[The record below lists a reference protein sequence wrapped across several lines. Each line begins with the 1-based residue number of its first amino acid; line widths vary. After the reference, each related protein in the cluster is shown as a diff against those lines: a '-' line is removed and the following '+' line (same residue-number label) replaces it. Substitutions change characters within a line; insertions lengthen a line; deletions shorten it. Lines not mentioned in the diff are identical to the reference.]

1 MRSCRRTL
9 VEAIYDRDYGRVA
22 GIWRST
28 SETSEVRV
36 TIDIEVTDIGKV
48 QIVRR
53 KAVRVVASVLLAVS
67 VAACGSSAEISDGD
81 VETTTPRPE
90 TTAPSVAEPTLSTQ
104 DEETEESADGA
115 DSGGE
120 STESEAS
127 AAETSSESSG
137 SFIELLREDIEGQQD
152 YFDLNS
158 VGGSGESALLQ
169 AGCEVVGEI
178 TWVCPDE
185 VDLSG
190 ADLSGMNLRFARMNQ
205 ALLFGAD
212 LSGVDATGASFTD
225 IYAPNA
231 NFSGATFTGAS
242 LDSATLYFATLS
254 AADFSKAQM
263 DSISLSGADLIGVNL
278 ADSNLV
284 GSYLEYADLS
294 NADVTNAS
302 IDSADVEGTIFSN
315 ADFTGVEVP
324 YRLSDD
330 DLSDVIGVGAPGEVV
345 LGSGAWER
353 ALVEAG
359 CTKSLGGVGIALTL
373 IWATSTSEAHHLIT
387 PISS

>member
-36 TIDIEVTDIGKV
+36 SPDTYIEVTDIGKV

-90 TTAPSVAEPTLSTQ
+90 TTATSVAEPTLSTSQ
-104 DEETEESADGA
+104 SEETEESADGA

-254 AADFSKAQM
+254 AARLFEGPDGFHF
-263 DSISLSGADLIGVNL
+263 V
-278 ADSNLV
+278 V
-284 GSYLEYADLS
+284 G
-294 NADVTNAS
+294 
-302 IDSADVEGTIFSN
+302 
-315 ADFTGVEVP
+315 
-324 YRLSDD
+324 R
-330 DLSDVIGVGAPGEVV
+330 
-345 LGSGAWER
+345 
-353 ALVEAG
+353 
-359 CTKSLGGVGIALTL
+359 
-373 IWATSTSEAHHLIT
+373 
-387 PISS
+387 

>member
-36 TIDIEVTDIGKV
+36 SPDTYIEVTDIGKV

-90 TTAPSVAEPTLSTQ
+90 TTATSVAEPTLSTSQ
-104 DEETEESADGA
+104 SEETEESADGA

-212 LSGVDATGASFTD
+212 LSGVDATGQVSRIFTLRTQ
-225 IYAPNA
+225 
-231 NFSGATFTGAS
+231 TFRVPRLLEHLSTRPRC
-242 LDSATLYFATLS
+242 TL
-254 AADFSKAQM
+254 
-263 DSISLSGADLIGVNL
+263 
-278 ADSNLV
+278 
-284 GSYLEYADLS
+284 
-294 NADVTNAS
+294 
-302 IDSADVEGTIFSN
+302 
-315 ADFTGVEVP
+315 
-324 YRLSDD
+324 RLFQRPTFRRPRW
-330 DLSDVIGVGAPGEVV
+330 IPFRC
-345 LGSGAWER
+345 R
-353 ALVEAG
+353 AL
-359 CTKSLGGVGIALTL
+359 TSLV
-373 IWATSTSEAHHLIT
+373 
-387 PISS
+387 

>member
-1 MRSCRRTL
+1 M
-9 VEAIYDRDYGRVA
+9 
-22 GIWRST
+22 
-28 SETSEVRV
+28 
-36 TIDIEVTDIGKV
+36 TDIGKV

-90 TTAPSVAEPTLSTQ
+90 TTATSVAEPTLSTSQ
-104 DEETEESADGA
+104 SEETEESADGA

-190 ADLSGMNLRFARMNQ
+190 RIFQNEPSVCSNESSIAVWCRSVGRRCN
-205 ALLFGAD
+205 
-212 LSGVDATGASFTD
+212 GASFTD

-302 IDSADVEGTIFSN
+302 IDSADVEGRSSPT
-315 ADFTGVEVP
+315 DFTGVEVP

-345 LGSGAWER
+345 LGSGAEAWER

-359 CTKSLGGVGIALTL
+359 CTKSLGSVGLRL
-373 IWATSTSEAHHLIT
+373 
-387 PISS
+387 P